1 MKKGFLT
8 KVISGLLI
16 AAQIGVMP
24 VQAYTVEKNML
35 TDENGYLVKYTD
47 ALDFNSKGIFSAFDF
62 NIGCDEDIFAARK
75 GLTSEDMLNIIL
87 CNAPSYFLER
97 GYRYRVNKYENDVYG
112 VVVFESYAGKK
123 IPEVSEKLGSI
134 VSSIKGNTIDD
145 VYNWVY
151 DNIPYSSSSTASAY
165 DVLCKGES
173 ANAQVLVEI
182 TGNILVRKGI
192 IHNSM
197 CVLNGN
203 KRHYIITDG
212 YKVIYDIVKDKENGT
227 KGEALKGNDTLLNT
241 KYRIGYLYAL
251 I

>member
-47 ALDFNSKGIFSAFDF
+47 ALDFNSKGIFSAFEF
-62 NIGCDEDIFAARK
+62 NIGCDEDIFSARK

-112 VVVFESYAGKK
+112 VVVFESYAGNK

-134 VSSIKGNTIDD
+134 LLMMYITGCMTIFL
-145 VYNWVY
+145 
-151 DNIPYSSSSTASAY
+151 IR
-165 DVLCKGES
+165 LHLL
-173 ANAQVLVEI
+173 QVLMMFFV
-182 TGNILVRKGI
+182 
-192 IHNSM
+192 
-197 CVLNGN
+197 
-203 KRHYIITDG
+203 
-212 YKVIYDIVKDKENGT
+212 KVNLQM
-227 KGEALKGNDTLLNT
+227 LK
-241 KYRIGYLYAL
+241 YL
-251 I
+251 